1 MRTPMRILLVADGR
15 SPITQQWLQY
25 FIQQGHQVHLA
36 STFACQP
43 QLGLASLHHTPVAY
57 SSVAPQGRSARGLRA
72 ILPTGLRTALRNLA
86 GPLTLPGATAG
97 LQAVIRQV
105 QPQLVH
111 ALRIPYEGM
120 LAAAALAE
128 SQLPLLVSV
137 WGNDFTLHARS
148 TPLMAAA
155 TRRALRRA
163 SGLLADTQRDLQ
175 LAQQWS
181 LPAGAPTLAVPGNG
195 GVRRNLF
202 HPPKQPVTA
211 PRIINPRGLRA
222 YVRNDVFFRALA
234 QVVKQVP
241 DLQVDCPAMQGEPQA
256 EAWVRQHGLHA
267 HVNLLPKLAPAD
279 LAESYRRAQLMV
291 SPSTHDGTPN
301 TLLEAMACGLLP
313 VAGDLDSIREWITPG
328 ENGLLVN
335 PNDAKAL
342 AAAILRG
349 LNDEA
354 LRSKTASH
362 NATLIAERADY
373 HSGMRRAEAFYQAV
387 LSR

>member
-1 MRTPMRILLVADGR
+1 MRILFVADGR
-15 SPITQQWLQY
+15 SPTTQQWLHY
-25 FIQQGHQVHLA
+25 FIEQGHAVHLA
-36 STFACQP
+36 STFASPP
-43 QLGLASLHHTPVAY
+43 QAGLASWHHTPVAF
-57 SSVAPQGRSARGLRA
+57 SGAAPAGRSGRGLRSF
-72 ILPTGLRTALRNLA
+72 LPAGLRTALRNLA
-86 GPLTLPGATAG
+86 GPLTLPGAAAA
-97 LQAVIRQV
+97 LHAVIEQV

-120 LAAAALAE
+120 LASTATLT
-128 SQLPLLVSV
+128 SPLPLLVSV

-148 TPLMAAA
+148 TPLMGSA

-163 SGLLADTQRDLQ
+163 NGLLADTQRDLQ
-175 LAQQWS
+175 LAQRWAM
-181 LPAGAPTLAVPGNG
+181 PAATPTLAVPGNG
-195 GVRRNLF
+195 GVRRDLF
-202 HPPKQPVTA
+202 HPPKQPATA

-241 DLQVDCPAMQGEPQA
+241 DLQVDCPAMQNEPQA
-256 EAWVRQHGLHA
+256 EAWVRQHGLQA

-279 LAESYRRAQLMV
+279 LAEVYRRAQLMV

-335 PNDAKAL
+335 PNDAGAL

-349 LNDEA
+349 LSDA
-354 LRSKTASH
+354 DLRSKAASQ
-362 NATLIAERADY
+362 NSTLIAERADY
-373 HSGMRRAEAFYQAV
+373 YTGMRRAEAFYQAI

>member
-1 MRTPMRILLVADGR
+1 MHILFVADGR
-15 SPITQQWLQY
+15 SPITHQWLQY
-25 FIQQGHQVHLA
+25 FIEQGHQVHLA
-36 STFACQP
+36 STFACEP
-43 QLGLASLHHTPVAY
+43 QAGLASWHHAPVAY
-57 SSVAPQGRSARGLRA
+57 SSVAPSGRSARGLRA
-72 ILPTGLRTALRNLA
+72 ILPTDLRTALRNLA
-86 GPLTLPGATAG
+86 GPLTLPGAAAG
-97 LQAVIRQV
+97 LQTVIRQV

-120 LAAAALAE
+120 LAAAALAD

-181 LPAGAPTLAVPGNG
+181 LPADAPTLAVPGNG
-195 GVRRNLF
+195 GVRRDLF
-202 HPPKQPVTA
+202 HPPKQAVTA

-241 DLQVDCPAMQGEPQA
+241 YLQVDCPAMQGEPQA

-267 HVNLLPKLAPAD
+267 HVNLLSKLASAD
-279 LAESYRRAQLMV
+279 LAERYRRAQLMV
-291 SPSTHDGTPN
+291 SPSIHDGTPN

-349 LNDEA
+349 LSDA
-354 LRSKTASH
+354 DLRSKAAAH

-387 LSR
+387 LTR

>member
-1 MRTPMRILLVADGR
+1 MRILFVADGR
-15 SPITQQWLQY
+15 SPITQQWLRY
-25 FIQQGHQVHLA
+25 FIEQKHEVHLA

-43 QLGLASLHHTPVAY
+43 QAGLASWQHTPVAY
-57 SSVAPQGRSARGLRA
+57 SGAVNHEAKTAASGLRA
-72 ILPTGLRTALRNLA
+72 LLPAGLRTTLRNLT
-86 GPLTLPGATAG
+86 GPLTLPRAASG
-97 LQAVIRQV
+97 LESVVSQV
-105 QPQLVH
+105 KPQLVH

-120 LAAAALAE
+120 LAAAALT
-128 SQLPLLVSV
+128 SSTQSLLLSV

-163 SGLLADTQRDLQ
+163 DGLLADTQRDLR

-181 LPAGAPTLAVPGNG
+181 LPASTPTLAVPGNG
-195 GVRRNLF
+195 GVCNDVF
-202 HPPKQPVTA
+202 HRAKQPVTA

-222 YVRNDVFFRALA
+222 YVRNDVFFKAIALVA
-234 QVVKQVP
+234 KQMP
-241 DLQVDCPAMQGEPQA
+241 TLQVECPAMQGEPQA
-256 EAWVRQHGLHA
+256 EAWVRQHGLQA
-267 HVNLLPKLAPAD
+267 HVTLLPKLAAAE
-279 LAESYRRAQLMV
+279 LAEAYRRAQLMV

-328 ENGLLVN
+328 ENGLLVD
-335 PNDAKAL
+335 PNNAAEL

-349 LNDEA
+349 LGDA
-354 LRSKTASH
+354 GLRSQAASY

-373 HSGMRRAEAFYQAV
+373 YTGMRRAEAFYQAI